1 MVWIITALA
10 AAVIS
15 SIGNVF
21 DSFLVSKKMPS
32 LTSFLIP
39 MGVSQIAVACILL
52 AIFPFPHNVDTLHI
66 LGTIGAAVINASSF
80 LILLNTLRTNEVSR
94 VIPIISVSPI
104 FVALLS
110 IPLLSATLGYWQWLA
125 VLMTVAGAVL
135 ISIQPGRSGG
145 KTRLHKSFFIL
156 LLAALMGAIGGIGFK
171 YGLEQ
176 LSFWNVFS
184 ISGICTGVVVLMFSL
199 RKDNI
204 AELKNLPQRTQKIS
218 LVTIDQ
224 LVGITSAVVAFKA
237 MGLGPVSLV
246 NAILNIR
253 PVFVFIFSL
262 VLSRFLP
269 NIVNEPLKRK
279 TALIK
284 FTAIAIMTAGIVI
297 ISVSTGK

>member
-1 MVWIITALA
+1 VL
-10 AAVIS
+10 
-15 SIGNVF
+15 
-21 DSFLVSKKMPS
+21 LV
-32 LTSFLIP
+32 
-39 MGVSQIAVACILL
+39 
-52 AIFPFPHNVDTLHI
+52 IFPFPNTADFRHI
-66 LGTIGAAVINASSF
+66 LITVGAAIINASSF
-80 LILLNTLRTNEVSR
+80 LILLNSLRTNEVSR
-94 VIPIISVSPI
+94 AIPIISVSPI

-125 VLMTVAGAVL
+125 VIMTVAGAVL
-135 ISIQPGRSGG
+135 ISIQPGRGGG

-176 LSFWNVFS
+176 ISFWNVFG
-184 ISGICTGVVVLMFSL
+184 ISGICTGSVVLAYSL
-199 RKDNI
+199 RKTNLM
-204 AELKNLPQRTQKIS
+204 ELKNLPQRTQKIG

-224 LVGITSAVVAFKA
+224 LVGITSAIIAFKA

-269 NIVNEPLKRK
+269 NIVNEPLQKK

-297 ISVSTGK
+297 ISLSTVK

>member
-1 MVWIITALA
+1 LVWIITALA
-10 AAVIS
+10 AAIIS

-39 MGVSQIAVACILL
+39 MGVTQVLAACVLL
-52 AIFPFPHNVDTLHI
+52 VIFPFPNTADFRHI
-66 LGTIGAAVINASSF
+66 LITVGAAIINASSF
-80 LILLNTLRTNEVSR
+80 LILLNSLRTNEVSR
-94 VIPIISVSPI
+94 AIPIISVSPI

-125 VLMTVAGAVL
+125 VIMTVAGAVL
-135 ISIQPGRSGG
+135 ISIQPGRGGG

-176 LSFWNVFS
+176 ISFWNVFG
-184 ISGICTGVVVLMFSL
+184 ISGICTGSVVLAYSL
-199 RKDNI
+199 RKTNLM
-204 AELKNLPQRTQKIS
+204 ELKNLPQRTQKIG
-218 LVTIDQ
+218 LVTIDH
-224 LVGITSAVVAFKA
+224 LVGITSAIIAFKA

-269 NIVNEPLKRK
+269 NIVNEPLQKK

-297 ISVSTGK
+297 ISLSTVK

>member
-1 MVWIITALA
+1 LVWIITALA
-10 AAVIS
+10 AAIIS

-39 MGVSQIAVACILL
+39 MGVSQIAVACVLL
-52 AIFPFPHNVDTLHI
+52 AIFPFPNTADAKHI
-66 LGTIGAAVINASSF
+66 LVTIGASVINSGSF
-80 LILLNTLRTNEVSR
+80 LILLNSLRKGEVSR
-94 VIPIISVSPI
+94 AIPVISTAPI
-104 FVALLS
+104 FVALLA
-110 IPLLSATLGYWQWLA
+110 IPLLGATLTYWQWLA
-125 VLMTVAGAVL
+125 VIMSVAGAVL
-135 ISIQPGRSGG
+135 ISLQFGHRGG
-145 KTRLHKSFFIL
+145 KTKLQKSFFLL
-156 LLAALMGAIGGIGFK
+156 LLAALMGAVGSIGFK

-176 LSFWNVFS
+176 ISFWNVFG
-184 ISGICTGVVVLMFSL
+184 ISGLCIGTIVLAYAL
-199 RKDNI
+199 RKTNLE
-204 AELKNLPQRTQKIS
+204 ELKNLPQRTQKIS
-218 LVTIDQ
+218 LVVIDQ
-224 LVGITSAVVAFKA
+224 LVGITSAIIAFKA

-269 NIVNEPLKRK
+269 NIVNEPLQKR

-297 ISVSTGK
+297 ISLSTVK

>member
-1 MVWIITALA
+1 LAWIITALA
-10 AAVIS
+10 AAIIS

-39 MGVSQIAVACILL
+39 MGVTQVLAACVLL
-52 AIFPFPHNVDTLHI
+52 VIFPFPNTADFRHI
-66 LGTIGAAVINASSF
+66 LITVGAAIINASSF
-80 LILLNTLRTNEVSR
+80 LILLNSLRTNEVSR
-94 VIPIISVSPI
+94 AIPIISVSPI

-125 VLMTVAGAVL
+125 VIMTVAGSVL
-135 ISIQPGRSGG
+135 ISIQPGRGGG

-176 LSFWNVFS
+176 ISFWNVFG
-184 ISGICTGVVVLMFSL
+184 ISGICTGSVVLAYSL
-199 RKDNI
+199 RKTNLM
-204 AELKNLPQRTQKIS
+204 ELKNLPQRTQKIG

-224 LVGITSAVVAFKA
+224 LVGITSAIIAFKA

-269 NIVNEPLKRK
+269 NIVNEPLQKK

-297 ISVSTGK
+297 ISLSTVK

>member
-10 AAVIS
+10 AAIIS

-39 MGVSQIAVACILL
+39 MGVSQIAVACVLL
-52 AIFPFPHNVDTLHI
+52 AIFPFPNTVDAKHI
-66 LGTIGAAVINASSF
+66 LVTIGASVINSGSF
-80 LILLNTLRTNEVSR
+80 LILLNSLRKGEVSR
-94 VIPIISVSPI
+94 AIPVISTAPI
-104 FVALLS
+104 FVALLA
-110 IPLLSATLGYWQWLA
+110 IPLLGATLNYWQWLA
-125 VLMTVAGAVL
+125 VIMTVAGAVL
-135 ISIQPGRSGG
+135 ISLQFGHRGG
-145 KTRLHKSFFIL
+145 KTKLQKSFFLL
-156 LLAALMGAIGGIGFK
+156 LLAALMGAVGSIGFK

-176 LSFWNVFS
+176 ISFWNVFG
-184 ISGICTGVVVLMFSL
+184 ISGLCIGTIVLAYAL
-199 RKDNI
+199 RKTNLE
-204 AELKNLPQRTQKIS
+204 ELKNLPQRTQKIS
-218 LVTIDQ
+218 LVVIDQ
-224 LVGITSAVVAFKA
+224 MVGITSAIIAFKA

-262 VLSRFLP
+262 ILSRFLP
-269 NIVNEPLKRK
+269 NIVNEPLQRR

-297 ISVSTGK
+297 ISLSTVK

>member
-1 MVWIITALA
+1 LVWIITALA